1 MNIRRAGFAIL
12 YFSSLLPGQTAA
24 PTQTNI
30 AAQPAMAATSPEYR
44 DFSVRDFPVELG
56 RNFAGLIS
64 TDNIKPVVFGGF
76 ATAAAFVP
84 QKRMEGYFRDHSKP
98 AIHEVGDVMGNL
110 FFAGPAVGAAF
121 VAGRFSED
129 AKFRSFSYSLA
140 QGFIVDQSIVIG
152 LKYAVSSERPNHESS
167 TSFPSGHTSIA
178 FTSATIASRY
188 YGRKIGIPAYLL
200 AGFIGYSRMA
210 DRAHRFTDVVAGA
223 AVGYIVGRTVSR
235 RAAFDPNRRINWN
248 VSVPPGG
255 GVGLS
260 LQIRPPW
267 EPGG

>member
-1 MNIRRAGFAIL
+1 MNIRPAGFAL
-12 YFSSLLPGQTAA
+12 LFFSSLLVGQTTSPPQAD
-24 PTQTNI
+24 I
-30 AAQPAMAATSPEYR
+30 AAQPPTAAASPEYR
-44 DFSVRDFPVELG
+44 DLSVRDFPVELG

-64 TDNIKPVVFGGF
+64 TDNIKPVLFGGL

-98 AIHEVGDVMGNL
+98 AIHEVGDVMGDL

-129 AKFRSFSYSLA
+129 TKFRSFSYSLA
-140 QGFIVDQSIVIG
+140 QGFVVDQSIVIG

-188 YGRKIGIPAYLL
+188 YGSKIGIPAYLL

-223 AVGYIVGRTVSR
+223 AVGYIVGRTISR
-235 RAAFDPNRRINWN
+235 RAAFDPNRRVNWN
-248 VSVPPGG
+248 VTVPPGG
-255 GVGLS
+255 GVGLA